1 MDPLFDTSIFYTPG
15 AVTPR
20 PKRRPADYLPDEEEE
35 SMLAALARNTGSAVE
50 FLGKTLDTPGAIARG
65 VLAGDPLSGFSW
77 DSDRRV
83 TGEELLDSYG
93 LLNNVTNPYARTLA
107 GFATEVATDPLAW
120 VSGPMGALTKGGKAA
135 KAANLLDSAPII
147 AQRRMGADAA
157 RTLTGRFTDD
167 ALAKVLPDNLAK
179 NAANYAVRP
188 LVGPRLARAT
198 TTLDEVVKGADDP
211 TAAMDKV
218 LKYLS
223 TTGTKYDE
231 VANQKLGGMFGLGF
245 MSPVAAVTP
254 PGGEKLLDAMDM
266 LGQRVAWSAPVRYG
280 SALFDK
286 RVDGQTSAADQLA
299 ALRRNAMTDAAQETG
314 RRKAVQHAMT
324 ISEIPVS
331 KEAAELLGANTLLS
345 REGNEFLTRL
355 FENKPTALDN
365 EIAAR
370 LPGIQKAYESWDAL
384 RSSNI
389 TEAARLGM
397 RVNKYGDR
405 YGVLYSPRSGSEF
418 DFGEMGRGVG
428 KALFNT
434 STAEHYSRQPYLITP
449 GGTSDLREVSL
460 LPMVR
465 EHAMKGDASP
475 YTNEQV
481 GQHIAEYLRNKHP
494 NTPYPT
500 SDSQGTAIARVMKRI
515 NKDLPADYPVFAE
528 HPINAQARNIINQ
541 EVARA
546 NANFIYDSIAEAV
559 INRGPNELA
568 GGGYRPL
575 NQAINDVASRVG
587 LQTGRQTGGA
597 APAVKRNVLDRVAQR
612 LGVDPTTLDI
622 NQMTLP
628 ESVFNRLVKVHDF
641 YTNPRAQEE
650 VGTLLNK
657 FTSVMKGF
665 LLAWGSRHLR
675 DMYSNAISSWL
686 ETGSVNDTLTGFSA
700 AKAII
705 RGDFDKAVPLLSKLP
720 QYAGIADGEALK
732 RKFMEDAG
740 GTGVLSTLATSDLL
754 TASNAGDIDQLVPGV
769 SKISRLGAM
778 KELLP
783 DGSRNPLQMAGD
795 FFTIRNVTS
804 DYKTL
809 NPVLNASQKLGDV
822 NDSIARLGTYIA
834 LLKQGVDPSQ
844 AAARVRE
851 ALVDYSSLTTVE
863 RNLFRNIFPW
873 WAYNSRIGKYVVQN
887 LLERPGGR
895 YGQAIRGMNTLQA
908 TSEDTYIPTALR
920 QQFAIRVPDALKP
933 YLGMDPKTGTDT
945 YIRNFDWPGIDVPIS
960 LIAPGDLQGTF
971 SNIFQQ
977 THPLIRTAAEYGTNT
992 DFFSKRPLDEA
1003 VTPLDRIYQQAF
1015 GTKTRLN
1022 PLAKAVVNNIPG
1034 LQRPISLFG
1043 GLADQR
1049 LPLQQR
1055 VIKQVFNN
1063 TTGLAQQDV
1072 DEQYKWSDAKAKNA
1086 SQDRGWRST
1095 YTMEFIPEELLPEVP
1110 PDVLKRHY
1118 LDKELDRRL
1127 REAKKA
1133 KAPPEP
1139 KKKQKKRANS
1149 GVEEFGL

>member
-1 MDPLFDTSIFYTPG
+1 MDPLFDTSIFYAPG
-15 AVTPR
+15 ASAPR
-20 PKRRPADYLPDEEEE
+20 PRRRPTDYLPDEEEE
-35 SMLAALARNTGSAVE
+35 SMLAALTRNTGSAIE
-50 FLGKTLDTPGAIARG
+50 FLGKTLDTPGAIGRG
-65 VLAGDPLSGFSW
+65 ILAGDPLSGFSW
-77 DSDRRV
+77 DSERRV

-93 LLNNVTNPYARTLA
+93 LLNNVTNPYVRTIAGLA
-107 GFATEVATDPLAW
+107 AEIGTDPLAW

-157 RTLTGRFTDD
+157 RTLTGRYTDD
-167 ALAKVLPDNLAK
+167 ALAKMLPDNLAK
-179 NAANYAVRP
+179 NAANYGVRP

-198 TTLDEVVKGADDP
+198 TTLDEVIRGADDP

-223 TTGTKYDE
+223 ATGTKYDE

-254 PGGEKLLDAMDM
+254 PGGEKVLDAMDM
-266 LGQRVAWSAPVRYG
+266 IGQRIGWSGPARYA
-280 SALFDK
+280 SAMFDK
-286 RVDGQTSAADQLA
+286 RVDGQTAAADQLA

-314 RRKAVQHAMT
+314 RRKAVQHALT

-331 KEAAELLGANTLLS
+331 KEAAELLGSNTLLS
-345 REGNEFLTRL
+345 REGNEFLTRM
-355 FENKPTALDN
+355 FENKPTLRDQ

-370 LPGIQKAYESWDAL
+370 LPGIQKAFDSWDNL
-384 RSSNI
+384 RTNNI
-389 TEAARLGM
+389 TQAAGLGM

-481 GQHIAEYLRNKHP
+481 GQHIAEYLRQKHP
-494 NTPYPT
+494 NTQYPT
-500 SDSQGTAIARVMKRI
+500 SDGQGTAIARVMKRI

-541 EVARA
+541 EVAQA
-546 NANFIYDSIAEAV
+546 NANFIYDSIAESV
-559 INRGPNELA
+559 IARNANELA
-568 GGGYRPL
+568 GGGFRPL
-575 NQAINDVASRVG
+575 GQAINDVASRVG
-587 LQTGRQTGGA
+587 LQVGRQTGAA
-597 APAVKRNVLDRVAQR
+597 APAVKRNVLERVAQR
-612 LGVDPTTLDI
+612 LGVDPGTLDMS
-622 NQMTLP
+622 QMAMP
-628 ESVFNRLVKVHDF
+628 ESVYNRLVRAHDF
-641 YTNPRAQEE
+641 YTSPRAQEE
-650 VGTLLNK
+650 VGNLLNK

-665 LLAWGSRHLR
+665 LLAWPSRHLR

-686 ETGSVNDTLTGFSA
+686 ETGSVNDTLTGFGA
-700 AKAII
+700 AKAIM

-720 QYAGIADGEALK
+720 QYAGIADADSLK

-754 TASNAGDIDQLVPGV
+754 TASNSGDIDQLVPGV
-769 SKISRLGAM
+769 SKISRLGAI
-778 KELLP
+778 KEMLP
-783 DGSRNPLQMAGD
+783 DGSRNPLQMAKD

-804 DYKTL
+804 DYKTM

-834 LLKQGVDPSQ
+834 LLKQGVDPTQ

-920 QQFAIRVPDALKP
+920 QQFAIRIPDALKP
-933 YLGMDPKTGTDT
+933 YIGMDPSTKTDT
-945 YIRNFDWPGIDVPIS
+945 YVRNFDWPGIDVPLS
-960 LIAPGDLQGTF
+960 LIAPGDVQGTF

-977 THPLIRTAAEYGTNT
+977 THPLLRTAAEYASNT
-992 DFFSKRPLDEA
+992 DFFSRRPLDQA

-1015 GTKTRLN
+1015 GTQTRLS
-1022 PLAKAVVNNIPG
+1022 PSVKAVVQNIPG
-1034 LQRPISLFG
+1034 LQRPISLIG

-1049 LPLQQR
+1049 LPFSQR
-1055 VIKQVFNN
+1055 LLKQGFN
-1063 TTGLAQQDV
+1063 TFTGLSQQDV
-1072 DEQYKWSDAKAKNA
+1072 DENFKYSDAISKIADRN
-1086 SQDRGWRST
+1086 RGWFTDYKTSFLPAELT
-1095 YTMEFIPEELLPEVP
+1095 PEAPISVQKDALLQKELL
-1110 PDVLKRHY
+1110 
-1118 LDKELDRRL
+1118 RRI
-1127 REAKKA
+1127 RAAKKA
-1133 KAPPEP
+1133 KQEAQG
-1139 KKKQKKRANS
+1139 K
-1149 GVEEFGL
+1149 